1 MVEGASIPVLAG
13 EQPDA
18 SLPLHVLPLYSLL
31 APEKQA
37 QVTGAQ
43 LPPRTLHPFPWGSR
57 AHGHTPLHTVLRTVA
72 FLPRPVPGLQ
82 ATPRGHEAMC
92 GGH

>member
-1 MVEGASIPVLAG
+1 MKGASIPVLAG

-43 LPPRTLHPFPWGSR
+43 LPPRTLHHSPG
-57 AHGHTPLHTVLRTVA
+57 GHVPTVTHPYTHSPENCRLPAPTP
-72 FLPRPVPGLQ
+72 PGLQ
-82 ATPRGHEAMC
+82 ASP
-92 GGH
+92 